1 MLKSKFIYK
10 RYSYYQKTLNM
21 ELTEFEDLDL
31 LKVDLDY
38 RILIWNSL
46 YVILFNLRNGKF

>member
-1 MLKSKFIYK
+1 
-10 RYSYYQKTLNM
+10 M

-46 YVILFNLRNGKF
+46 YVKIVKYRNGKF